1 MQRCRVT
8 GSTVATQKAAGLS
21 GFSLLNV
28 APLDGAAELVAVD
41 LVGAGEG
48 DVVLVAQ
55 GAAARETEQTR
66 GVPTDAAVVAI
77 VDPSR

>member
-1 MQRCRVT
+1 MPCHRQHGGDAEGAR
-8 GSTVATQKAAGLS
+8 AFGLQPARTS
-21 GFSLLNV
+21 RRLT
-28 APLDGAAELVAVD
+28 ARPELVAVD

-48 DVVLVAQ
+48 DVVLVAL

-77 VDPSR
+77 VDPAR

>member
-1 MQRCRVT
+1 MQRCQVT
-8 GSTVATQKAAGLS
+8 GSTVATQKAAGLG

-28 APLDGAAELVAVD
+28 TPVGGGTEIVAVD

-48 DVVLVAQ
+48 DMVLVAL
-55 GAAARETEQTR
+55 GTAARETEQTR